1 MLVVRR
7 EKVCDGKKG
16 KHFLGLF
23 VTLLKT
29 NYCPCQN
36 KRDPALSSYH
46 HQVSGWCSQSMLLYK
61 GFSTKTVSRS
71 DRHLAVALARSIL
84 CEKEAH
90 DIQFSDSPYLCH
102 QWLLHSR
109 VYSAST
115 EAVL

>member
-1 MLVVRR
+1 MAKKVNTYLDYLSLCLRQIIALVRIR
-7 EKVCDGKKG
+7 ETQCYPVTIIKCLVGVLNVCYYIRGSA
-16 KHFLGLF
+16 
-23 VTLLKT
+23 LKT
-29 NYCPCQN
+29 I
-36 KRDPALSSYH
+36 
-46 HQVSGWCSQSMLLYK
+46 
-61 GFSTKTVSRS
+61 SRS

-90 DIQFSDSPYLCH
+90 GIQFSDSPYLCH